1 MINQHPTQEILKLEA
16 SKRFS
21 FACWIETDQHRLILS
36 QIKSDLIDRSAE
48 LWIFGPEGVGKTHLA
63 LHLAEQFSFHY
74 FDCGEV
80 TPELSG
86 NLFENLLET
95 DGLVLDRADQWLGH
109 DIPEAALFSWWKRK
123 QNGLILISRS
133 SPRVDKLISLPDL
146 ASRSRAALI
155 LPLDGLGDEGCH
167 QLFKC
172 HLKRLHIHLTP
183 DVIRF
188 LTPRLPR
195 NPSKLMNL
203 ISAIDEES
211 LRDQRKVT
219 IPWLSQLLNR
229 LS

>member
-1 MINQHPTQEILKLEA
+1 MRNQNPTQEILKLETPG
-16 SKRFS
+16 RYS

-36 QIKSDLIDRSAE
+36 QIKRNLIDRSSE

-63 LHLAEQFSFHY
+63 VYLANLLGFHY
-74 FDCGEV
+74 YDCGEI
-80 TPELSG
+80 TAELSAD
-86 NLFENLLET
+86 LFETLSET
-95 DGLVLDRADQWLGH
+95 DGLILDRVDNWLGYNV
-109 DIPEAALFSWWKRK
+109 PEGALFSWWKRK

-133 SPRVDKLISLPDL
+133 SPRAENFVHLPDL

-167 QLFKC
+167 RLFECQLKQ
-172 HLKRLHIHLTP
+172 HSLRLMP

-188 LTPRLPR
+188 LIPRLPR
-195 NPSKLMNL
+195 NPGKLMDL
-203 ISAIDEES
+203 IHAIDEES

-219 IPWLSQLLNR
+219 IPWLSQLLTD